1 MSGKRATNL
10 TNLLHAFFCVWGIAI
25 KYLFFKRKKKLPKNE
40 NAIFVLSK
48 KTKEVVLRKS

>member
-1 MSGKRATNL
+1 MSEKRATNL